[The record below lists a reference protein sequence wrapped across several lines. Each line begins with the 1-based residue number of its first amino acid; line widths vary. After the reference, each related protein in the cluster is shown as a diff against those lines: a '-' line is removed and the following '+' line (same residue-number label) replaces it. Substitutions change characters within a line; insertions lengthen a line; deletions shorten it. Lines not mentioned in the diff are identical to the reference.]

1 MEDGEIWEVQG
12 VSRDAGDGRSGDEI
26 NNIIYKYMRSEIER
40 QHTVRTRVHDVLRA
54 RKEYPYS

>member
-1 MEDGEIWEVQG
+1 MQG

-26 NNIIYKYMRSEIER
+26 NNIIYIYMRSEIER

-54 RKEYPYS
+54 RKEYPY